1 MFFRRIFKRRER
13 AKTNNGTP
21 PQPSVQQGIYYLYLI
36 VGVQVLFVFG
46 LVTVLMFVGK
56 ILATPGW
63 VFLAAFLA
71 GVAGCVYIYRKA
83 KLQLQK
89 LRDTIKRVD
98 LSDRNYE
105 ISFMGGAL
113 TMRVEQNPNRMIE
126 AAPRRG
132 DQQLLESETIDTPV
146 R

>member
-13 AKTNNGTP
+13 DKAKGNG
-21 PQPSVQQGIYYLYLI
+21 QPSVQQGIYYLYLI

-71 GVAGCVYIYRKA
+71 GIAGCVYIYRKA

-113 TMRVEQNPNRMIE
+113 TMRVEQNPGRLLE
-126 AAPRRG
+126 AAPRRE
-132 DQQLLESETIDTPV
+132 QQLLESETIETPA

>member
-1 MFFRRIFKRRER
+1 MLFRRIFKRRER
-13 AKTNNGTP
+13 VKANNSD
-21 PQPSVQQGIYYLYLI
+21 QPSVQQGIYYLYLI

-46 LVTVLMFVGK
+46 LVTIIMFVGK
-56 ILATPGW
+56 VLATPGW
-63 VFLAAFLA
+63 VFLVAFLA
-71 GVAGCVYIYRKA
+71 GIAGCVYIYRKA
-83 KLQLQK
+83 KLQLRK

-113 TMRVEQNPNRMIE
+113 TMRVEQNPGRMLD
-126 AAPRRG
+126 ATPRH
-132 DQQLLESETIDTPV
+132 DQQLLETDTIETTA